1 MFVLKKKQKH
11 KYVASS
17 TCKEDYVT
25 MGNACDEFMSL
36 NNSLKLIPYTPLE
49 HMKLWCDNK
58 AALASSEI
66 NGGKKLRHIPQVLM
80 IM

>member
-36 NNSLKLIPYTPLE
+36 NNSLKLILDTL
-49 HMKLWCDNK
+49 
-58 AALASSEI
+58 
-66 NGGKKLRHIPQVLM
+66 
-80 IM
+80 